1 MNKRL
6 LSFVVLIC
14 IVTICA
20 MGLIACAGEDGTPGN
35 PQQLAA
41 PTITL
46 DGDTATWEANPKASG
61 YEISV
66 NGSIL
71 KVSAT
76 VTSRQLIE
84 GVTIKVRAVGDGTSY
99 LTSEWSN
106 TVTYNAQV
114 NEGTT
119 KDVNFVMINDTHG
132 AFTDSAEG
140 YSIGRV
146 DTLISSLEG
155 QKGDQIFI
163 HNGDAF
169 QGSYV
174 CGETYGYAMIEA
186 LNAMDLD
193 CFVIGNHEFD
203 WGIDKIARYAD
214 GDQSNGEADFP
225 FLGAN
230 IYLKGTTTRPD
241 WIDAYHV
248 VEQDGVKVGIIGIM
262 GDDQESSI
270 LTRYVKDYDFVPPIS
285 IISSTASYLRT
296 EVGCDVVVVATH
308 DYNEGIN
315 ESIASLAGPNAIDA
329 IFCAHT
335 HQNISEFLTR
345 SDFKKIP
352 AVQCY
357 HKNNSLKEVVLK
369 VSESGAYRSATIDEH
384 APSEYAISAR
394 VQTVINKYQDV
405 IADSQKVLSTTQ
417 YGLSSATLGGYA
429 TDLMLNNDYAGYN
442 FGEVDVSI
450 INTGGVRAEIDAGEI
465 TKAEVFEVFPFNN
478 AVVLVNISGALIK
491 SICSQN
497 TNYLYYQVSSEAG
510 GSYYALNDNTIYQLA
525 VIDYVFENTRYDQF
539 DNISSSNYVETDI
552 LLRNLLLEYFDES
565 TEDDD
570 VTPPDDGGGDVTPPA
585 ETIETVTISEFYA
598 DFNSYTSTAV
608 KVSGVAYS
616 CDKYGIFIKDG
627 TGNLY
632 LKTSYTGL
640 YMGQTITAT
649 GTANAYYSMPQM
661 MVTEPV
667 YGATGGSYSV
677 PSSVT
682 TIAQIIAD
690 NSSQSDMVYDH
701 KVYRTRGVL
710 TQDGDYY
717 NLVDGTNKIQIK
729 SSMMQDDY
737 NTIISYVNKEI
748 ELNIVIGDCFTTTGI
763 FRFVSL
769 RERLNLVEVDEE
781 EPEEPD
787 VPVEP
792 EDPNAEPARIE
803 TTIAALVANV
813 PELDQAVIYVTTA
826 TWILE
831 NASNATTYGNGWLR
845 DSLGNE
851 VEVYGLCSSDSVV
864 SWGDGFYDYSNN
876 RSYASSGIADGDT
889 VKVGMLYSLPYDN
902 YKCFLIEIINDDDEP
917 AGVQNAGV
925 NFVMINDTHG
935 ALLDSSEGY
944 SLGRV
949 DTLITALKNSKGDQI
964 FIHNGD
970 AFQGSYVV
978 GENYGLSMIEAFN
991 AMELDCFVLGNHEF
1005 DWGLDKIAQYADG
1018 NTANGEANFPFLGAN
1033 IYYAGTTTRPEW
1045 IKAYHIVEQ
1054 DGVKIGIIGIMED
1067 GNEDSILTS
1076 LVSAYDFVAP
1086 LSIIQSTAAD
1096 LRNNQGCD
1104 VVVVATHGYQE
1115 SFNTSVAQ
1123 LSGNSKIDAIFCA
1136 HTHQNIGYYET
1147 RSDSKQIPV
1156 VQCLHKNNNLAEV
1169 ILNVDTDGSYVDA
1182 TYSKYSPGN
1191 YSISTR
1197 VQTVINKYQDV
1208 IDDGNSVIGSVSGG
1222 LSESELGA
1230 HATDAMLNYNY
1241 TNNTFGDIDITIINT
1256 GGVRAPIDDGNIT
1269 KAEVYEV
1276 FPFNNVVV
1284 IVNMSGALLK
1294 SLYGGNSKYL
1304 YMDIDDSIGS
1314 YTNLDD
1320 DTIYQLAV
1328 VDYVFEG
1335 KYYDEFKTLDSDDY
1349 YYSDVIMRNLL
1360 IEHLDATY

>member
-1 MNKRL
+1 
-6 LSFVVLIC
+6 
-14 IVTICA
+14 
-20 MGLIACAGEDGTPGN
+20 
-35 PQQLAA
+35 
-41 PTITL
+41 
-46 DGDTATWEANPKASG
+46 
-61 YEISV
+61 
-66 NGSIL
+66 
-71 KVSAT
+71 
-76 VTSRQLIE
+76 
-84 GVTIKVRAVGDGTSY
+84 
-99 LTSEWSN
+99 
-106 TVTYNAQV
+106 
-114 NEGTT
+114 
-119 KDVNFVMINDTHG
+119 
-132 AFTDSAEG
+132 
-140 YSIGRV
+140 
-146 DTLISSLEG
+146 
-155 QKGDQIFI
+155 
-163 HNGDAF
+163 
-169 QGSYV
+169 
-174 CGETYGYAMIEA
+174 
-186 LNAMDLD
+186 
-193 CFVIGNHEFD
+193 
-203 WGIDKIARYAD
+203 
-214 GDQSNGEADFP
+214 
-225 FLGAN
+225 
-230 IYLKGTTTRPD
+230 
-241 WIDAYHV
+241 
-248 VEQDGVKVGIIGIM
+248 
-262 GDDQESSI
+262 
-270 LTRYVKDYDFVPPIS
+270 
-285 IISSTASYLRT
+285 SYLRT
-296 EVGCDVVVVATH
+296 EVGCDVVVVATQ

-315 ESIASLAGPNAIDA
+315 EGIASLRWLNAIDA

-335 HQNISEFLTR
+335 HQNITEQLTR
-345 SDFKKIP
+345 NDFKKIP
-352 AVQCY
+352 VVQCN
-357 HKNNSLKEVVLK
+357 HKNQNLKEVVLK
-369 VSESGAYRSATIDEH
+369 VNESGAYSSATIEKH
-384 APSEYAISAR
+384 YPSNYDISAR
-394 VQTVINKYQDV
+394 VQAVINKYQDV
-405 IADSQKVLSTTQ
+405 IADSQKVLTTTQ
-417 YGLSSATLGGYA
+417 YGLSSGTLGGYA

-497 TNYLYYQVSSEAG
+497 SNYLYYQVSSSLG
-510 GSYYALNDNTIYQLA
+510 GNYYALNDNTIYQLA

-539 DNISSSNYVETDI
+539 DNISASDYVETDV
-552 LLRNLLLEYFDES
+552 LLRDLLLEYFDES

-585 ETIETVTISEFYA
+585 ETIETVTIAEFYA
-598 DFNSYTSTAV
+598 DFDSFKTEEV

-616 CDKYGIFIKDG
+616 CDSYGIFIKDS

-661 MVTEPV
+661 MVNNLV
-667 YGATGGSYSV
+667 YGATGGTYAI
-677 PSSVT
+677 PS
-682 TIAQIIAD
+682 TITPISQIIAE
-690 NSSQSDMVYDH
+690 NASQSSMVTDH
-701 KVYRTRGVL
+701 KVYRTSGVL
-710 TQDGDYY
+710 TKEGDYY

-729 SSMMQDDY
+729 SS
-737 NTIISYVNKEI
+737 ISNDEYDEIKAYVDKEI
-748 ELNIVIGDCFTTTGI
+748 ALNIVIGDCFTTTGI

-769 RERLNLVEVDEE
+769 RNNLNLIEVEDE
-781 EPEEPD
+781 
-787 VPVEP
+787 EP
-792 EDPNAEPARIE
+792 EDPIVPEDPNVEPARIE

-826 TWILE
+826 TWVLE

-864 SWGDGFYDYSNN
+864 SWGSGSYNYYNN
-876 RSYASSGIADGDT
+876 KSYAASGVADGDT
-889 VKVGMLYSLPYDN
+889 IKVGMLYSLPYDN

-949 DTLITALKNSKGDQI
+949 DTLITALENSKGDQI
-964 FIHNGD
+964 FIHGGD

-1033 IYYAGTTTRPEW
+1033 IYYAGTTTRPDW

-1054 DGVKIGIIGIMED
+1054 EGVRVGIIGIMED
-1067 GNEDSILTS
+1067 GNETSILTS
-1076 LVSAYDFVAP
+1076 LVKDYDFASP
-1086 LSIIQSTAAD
+1086 LSIIGTTAAE

-1104 VVVVATHGYQE
+1104 VVVVAIHGYQE
-1115 SFNTSVAQ
+1115 AFNTSVAQ
-1123 LSGNSKIDAIFCA
+1123 LTGASKIDAIFCA

-1156 VQCLHKNNNLAEV
+1156 VQCWHKNNNLAEV
-1169 ILNVDTDGSYVDA
+1169 ILNVNTDGSYVDA

-1208 IDDGNSVIGSVSGG
+1208 INDGNSVIGNVYGG
-1222 LSESELGA
+1222 LSEAELGA
-1230 HATDAMLNYNY
+1230 HATEAMLNYNY
-1241 TNNTFGDIDITIINT
+1241 SNNTYGDIDITIINT
-1256 GGVRAPIDDGNIT
+1256 GGVRASIDSGDIT

-1294 SLYGGNSKYL
+1294 SLYGGNMNYL
-1304 YMDIDDSIGS
+1304 YMDIDDSIGN

-1335 KYYDEFKTLDSDDY
+1335 KYYDEFKTLDEDDY

-1360 IEHLDATY
+1360 IDYLDAEY